1 MESPPPAAPARLKHL
16 SLPFPPP
23 PGGRLVLQTKR
34 KPAQHPRCGAT
45 GVVLNGVS
53 LAARVF
59 FGGRGGSSTGQQE
72 RKRERERQRHYCVL
86 VCQN

>member
-1 MESPPPAAPARLKHL
+1 LENGGAARLPHNSASTHPFL
-16 SLPFPPP
+16 SLQQ

-53 LAARVF
+53 TKQRM
-59 FGGRGGSSTGQQE
+59 FGGRGDHSSS
-72 RKRERERQRHYCVL
+72 
-86 VCQN
+86 